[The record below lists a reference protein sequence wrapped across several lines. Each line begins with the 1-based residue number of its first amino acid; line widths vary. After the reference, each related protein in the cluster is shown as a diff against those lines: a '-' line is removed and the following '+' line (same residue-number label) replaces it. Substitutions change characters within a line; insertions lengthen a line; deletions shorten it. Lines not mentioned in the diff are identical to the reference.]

1 MKNIY
6 KIIIACFVTA
16 VVTASVTAYIAHRYY
31 TNFFDIETEIACKDN
46 ASPDINGCCPG
57 EEYKDM
63 GDQGF
68 NCCPLDGGDCFP
80 PIVK

>member
-1 MKNIY
+1 MKEIY
-6 KIIIACFVTA
+6 KIIIACTITMILTA
-16 VVTASVTAYIAHRYY
+16 GATIFIMAHNEY
-31 TNFFDIETEIACKDN
+31 NHLEIVCADN

-57 EEYKDM
+57 EEYTDM

-68 NCCPLDGGDCFP
+68 NCCPTDGSDCFP

>member
-1 MKNIY
+1 MKTIY
-6 KIIIACFVTA
+6 KIIIACVITAFVTA
-16 VVTASVTAYIAHRYY
+16 FATAYFYPDIIAI
-31 TNFFDIETEIACKDN
+31 FDDTEVACKDN

-57 EEYKDM
+57 EEFKDM